1 MDDWRQRLRSI
12 FQDRERDRAAA
23 RVPRE
28 RRPAGD
34 YIPRVVVPAFAALKE
49 EMERYGRNV
58 YLQDDENQA
67 SITVTFQGE
76 EEFTYLIRLR
86 AFHKMSFAFPEIV
99 EEEDEATT
107 SYTAEV
113 VVHDE
118 LQEKRDPDKFTESEI
133 IADFLDHYAKW
144 AGW

>member
-1 MDDWRQRLRSI
+1 MDDWRERLRSI
-12 FQDRERDRAAA
+12 FQDREREQKEVRTPA
-23 RVPRE
+23 E
-28 RRPAGD
+28 QRPAGD
-34 YIPRVVVPAFAALKE
+34 FIQRAVMPAFAALKE
-49 EMERYGRNV
+49 ELEGYGREV
-58 YLQDDENQA
+58 LLQQQEYQA
-67 SITVTFQGE
+67 SITVLHQHE

-99 EEEDEATT
+99 EEGEEDT

-118 LQEKRDPDKFTESEI
+118 LQEKRDPAKFAEKEI

-144 AGW
+144 ADW